1 MARSRRLTRIQPS
14 WRRLG
19 WPLLA
24 AVGLAV
30 VDQVVKLAVL
40 AAPPDFPVVPGLLAV
55 RFGTNTGV
63 AFGLLQRF
71 PLAVTFV
78 GGGILVALL
87 AYLGRITPVATT
99 LERAALSLIIG
110 GAMGNLADRLRLG
123 YVVDYL
129 DLSIGRYHWP
139 TFNLADSAITIG
151 ASMLALGLIRGQ
163 RAQAPRRAGSPRC
176 SPRSYGSARPGPTI
190 GCRFRRSLCP
200 P

>member
-1 MARSRRLTRIQPS
+1 MARSKSLTRIQPS

-40 AAPPDFPVVPGLLAV
+40 AARPEFPVVPGLFAV

-63 AFGLLQRF
+63 AFGLFQGF

-87 AYLGRITPVATT
+87 AYLGRIAPVATT

-110 GAMGNLADRLRLG
+110 GAIGNLADRLRLG

-129 DLSIGRYHWP
+129 DLSIRRYHWP

-163 RAQAPRRAGSPRC
+163 RAGATT
-176 SPRSYGSARPGPTI
+176 ARGN
-190 GCRFRRSLCP
+190 G
-200 P
+200 